1 MRRFVAIAR
10 TAAIETMS
18 QPLSAILFAV
28 AALAIHVLPAF
39 QYHRFGAPGRLARET
54 GLSGLF
60 IFGLLF
66 AVPAI
71 VRTIGRSLETGVAAA
86 TLALGV
92 SRPMYFTAHLAGTLF
107 VFAMFFVSVVSATS
121 VSSFS
126 CVKASTIL
134 TANGGVVRVWG
145 PALGVGV
152 CGSIA
157 PFAVAALVNRFLD
170 GRFCLWT
177 CMLTVAFQ
185 IVGFAIFHDISSV
198 AKVAP
203 ALCAISVAC
212 VAYVAMAGALSTRL
226 NVNWVSACVAAAV
239 IMGFV
244 SPVGFIMPN
253 MGMFWL
259 AGGDRLA
266 AAPVCAGAA
275 LAALWTVVG
284 CLSLERKELG

>member
-10 TAAIETMS
+10 TAAMETMS

-60 IFGLLF
+60 VFGLLF

-92 SRPMYFTAHLAGTLF
+92 SRPMYFTAHLAGTLL
-107 VFAMFFVSVVSATS
+107 VFAMFFVSVVSATA

-134 TANGGVVRVWG
+134 TAEGVVRVWG
-145 PALGVGV
+145 PAFGVGV
-152 CGSIA
+152 CCSIA
-157 PFAVAALVNRFLD
+157 PLAVAALVNRFLD

-177 CMLTVAFQ
+177 CLLTVAFQ
-185 IVGFAIFHDISSV
+185 MAGFAIFHDVSSLV
-198 AKVAP
+198 KVAP
-203 ALCAISVAC
+203 ALCAISAAC
-212 VAYVAMAGALSTRL
+212 IAYVAMAGALSTRL
-226 NVNWVSACVAAAV
+226 NVNWVSVCVAAAV

-244 SPVGFIMPN
+244 SPVGFIMPD

-259 AGGDRLA
+259 AEGDRLA
-266 AAPVCAGAA
+266 VAPVCAGVA
-275 LAALWTVVG
+275 LAMLWTVAG

>member
-126 CVKASTIL
+126 CVKASTIHHPDRRWGRCPHMGPGIGRWSL
-134 TANGGVVRVWG
+134 RLHCPVRR
-145 PALGVGV
+145 
-152 CGSIA
+152 S
-157 PFAVAALVNRFLD
+157 
-170 GRFCLWT
+170 
-177 CMLTVAFQ
+177 
-185 IVGFAIFHDISSV
+185 
-198 AKVAP
+198 
-203 ALCAISVAC
+203 
-212 VAYVAMAGALSTRL
+212 
-226 NVNWVSACVAAAV
+226 SACKSLSGWAV
-239 IMGFV
+239 LPLDVHAHRGF
-244 SPVGFIMPN
+244 P
-253 MGMFWL
+253 
-259 AGGDRLA
+259 DRRVRHL
-266 AAPVCAGAA
+266 P
-275 LAALWTVVG
+275 
-284 CLSLERKELG
+284 